1 VGIKIMANSFDDT
14 YPNITYWVESFG
26 WIEVGQDEY
35 STSLVRVLDEGGL
48 VWEGKDTYET
58 LDEAIRAL
66 ERALGEC
73 IKEYG

>member
-1 VGIKIMANSFDDT
+1 MANSFDET

-35 STSLVRVLDEGGL
+35 STSMVRALNEGGL
-48 VWEGKDTYET
+48 VWEGNDTYKT
-58 LDEAIRAL
+58 LDQAMQAL

-73 IKEYG
+73 IKEYE

>member
-1 VGIKIMANSFDDT
+1 MANSFDET
-14 YPNITYWVESFG
+14 YPNITYWIASFG

-35 STSLVRVLDEGGL
+35 STSMVRALNEGGL

-58 LDEAIRAL
+58 LDEAMQAL

-73 IKEYG
+73 IKE

>member
-1 VGIKIMANSFDDT
+1 MANSFDDT
-14 YPNITYWVESFG
+14 YPNITYWVESLG

-35 STSLVRVLDEGGL
+35 STSMVRALNEGGL

-58 LDEAIRAL
+58 LDEAMQTL

-73 IKEYG
+73 IKEYE

>member
-1 VGIKIMANSFDDT
+1 MANSFDDT
-14 YPNITYWVESFG
+14 YPNIAYWVESFG

-35 STSLVRVLDEGGL
+35 STSMVRALDEGGL

-58 LDEAIRAL
+58 LDEAMQAL